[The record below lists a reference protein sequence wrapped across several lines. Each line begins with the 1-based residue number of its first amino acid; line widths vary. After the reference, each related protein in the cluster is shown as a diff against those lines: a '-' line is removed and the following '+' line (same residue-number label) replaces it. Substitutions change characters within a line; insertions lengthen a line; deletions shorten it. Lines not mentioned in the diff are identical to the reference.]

1 MIQIND
7 DYYEDLTAE
16 KTAQLLDALKAAADS
31 LPAQAPMW
39 DEPALPTRATPGKG
53 AGPSAGKGKAGKA
66 GKAINTDSGNKASS
80 AQVPPPG
87 PVSGRQTCENSAGL
101 TCLTGPKWGPE
112 VCRKDL

>member
-7 DYYEDLTAE
+7 DFYEDLTAE
-16 KTAQLLDALKAAADS
+16 KTVQLLDALKAAANS

-39 DEPALPTRATPGKG
+39 DEPA
-53 AGPSAGKGKAGKA
+53 GKGKGGK
-66 GKAINTDSGNKASS
+66 GGSGSKASG
-80 AQVPPPG
+80 AQVPRPG

-112 VCRKDL
+112 VVRKDL